1 MTTPLALSAL
11 TASSAL
17 GAGVAPLLSALKE
30 GRSGLK
36 VCNFEGAAINTWVG
50 EVPAVDDEV
59 IPSALHAYD
68 CRNNRLALLGLRADG
83 FEEAV
88 RDAMARYGSDR
99 VALILGTSTSG
110 ILSAEHAYCERNAD
124 GALPEWFDY
133 RATHNTASV
142 GAFVRDYLGLRGPVS
157 VVSTACSSSAKAFA
171 AADRLISAGLA
182 DAAVVGG
189 VDSLCLTTLY
199 GFASLELTSPEPC
212 RPGDVARKGLSIG
225 EAAAFVLLEP
235 ASGADGEITLA
246 GWGES
251 SDAHHMSAPHPEG
264 RGSRAA
270 MQAALL
276 RAGLGARDINYINLH
291 GTATP
296 ANDASEGAAV
306 AAIFEKGVQCS
317 STKGMTGHTLGAAG
331 ALEAVICAL
340 SLRNGILPASVGTQT
355 PDPRIP
361 LELVMNPGIERP
373 LRHALSNSFGF
384 GGSNCCLILSQR
396 GQS

>member
-276 RAGLGARDINYINLH
+276 RAGLGARDIDYINLH